1 MHLKNI
7 KESTSLSSFVYM
19 QLVVSAIV
27 IGMVVGVVDTIFGRT
42 LLWLGEVRSQ
52 YFSYLIPFLGLAGLL
67 IVYLYQRFG
76 GKANQG
82 MDLVFKV
89 GYEEEN
95 EIPKRLIPLVMLTT
109 WLTHLFGGSAG
120 REGVAVQIGATV
132 GNWFNRFSDFPN
144 ASRLF
149 LVMGMAAG
157 FGGLFQTPMAAV
169 FFAAEVLVVGR
180 LALTAIAP
188 VVVASFT
195 SAWTSH
201 GLGLEKFAVPIKKSL
216 DMTPES
222 FVKLVILGLCFG
234 LCGNLF
240 AYLLG
245 KGKKWAAKQFENP
258 YWRIGILGLVASVL
272 FLALHLGRYTGL
284 GTNLISA
291 SFTGGQ
297 IYSYD
302 WLLKLLLTVITLS
315 AGYQGGEVTPLFAM
329 GASLGVALSGLIG
342 LPMELVAALG
352 YASVFGSA
360 TNTFL
365 APIFIGGEVFG
376 FANTPAFFIV
386 CGIAYALNRQNSIY
400 GGQKVELS

>member
-1 MHLKNI
+1 MKSDVI
-7 KESTSLSSFVYM
+7 KKCGQYGVLILLSLLIGLIVG
-19 QLVVSAIV
+19 AI
-27 IGMVVGVVDTIFGRT
+27 TALFGRV
-42 LLWLGEVRSQ
+42 LIAIGDFRDQHILWLV
-52 YFSYLIPFLGLAGLL
+52 PFLALAGLL
-67 IVYLYQRFG
+67 IVFLYQKWG
-76 GKANQG
+76 GKSSKG
-82 MDLVFKV
+82 MGLVFDV
-89 GYEEEN
+89 GN
-95 EIPKRLIPLVMLTT
+95 GDDDRIPKRLIPLVMLTT

-132 GNWFNRFSDFPN
+132 GHWFNRFSDFPN

-157 FGGLFQTPMAAV
+157 FGGLFQTPIAAV

-201 GLGLEKFAVPIKKSL
+201 GLGLEKFAVPIAKSL